1 MVKKYLCA
9 GIVLGTIVLSACNE
23 EKAEEKVHAEVT
35 KTLADGQTV
44 VVEPISELDE
54 KTTNWLIKKQNELR
68 VSIAEQSKLESK
80 SVKVMCA
87 AIPQEENTDVSCSVV
102 LSTDSKIDDTT
113 IQQIVDNIINSVSK
127 LESAELK
134 IREENIVITNGNG
147 EFLF

>member
-54 KTTNWLIKKQNELR
+54 KTTNWLIKKQNELQ

-80 SVKVMCA
+80 SVQVMCA